1 MSGVR
6 DLEQSVPWRSPGPSR
21 PRPRVWQRLRY
32 KLVILLVTA
41 TAIVFALQSWQTIRY
56 VNAAVLDVTEQAS
69 ITDINEIRAVLEEQM
84 LTGDR
89 KAFLR
94 LVQVI
99 GQAPGVTWVGVID
112 ANGTAKVTSVQ
123 GAPLV
128 RLDEESPEQQQLQ
141 AWRASGGMNALTML
155 KANGT
160 VLRTLSPLPNAKSC
174 QRCHSPGTR
183 VNGMLI
189 IDRSLATLQ
198 QTIALSQQHLL
209 MGGAILL
216 ALLLG
221 IMGLAVE
228 RTVLLRVERLRATTR
243 SLGAGDLAAR
253 ARDPSLDELGDLG
266 RDFDDM
272 AQRLESAML
281 AVAAQRRELEELVNG
296 ISDGVVLLDLE
307 GRVVT
312 VNKACAHRIPGEP
325 PEPGTAYRELIRAA
339 GIEVAE
345 NVLLPAERALVSGFL
360 EKEIVRAGNGERTEE
375 LYAQPLRSPDGA
387 MAAVIEVWRDIS
399 DRRELEAGLE
409 QSERLAS
416 LGVLASSVAHE
427 VGNPLASIITAV
439 DGLLARLPAATAGSP
454 DEIRDYLE
462 IVRKQVFRCHT
473 VTQRLLGFARLP
485 SGEDAVIDVAKAAR
499 EVLALV
505 KHEARAQR
513 VECEVRAPD
522 LVLATA
528 PDMLVEQVFL
538 NLVLNALKAMPSGGR
553 LVVEVTGTDG
563 GVAVSFSDTGPGIP
577 EDVGKHLFQ
586 PFRRAKQ
593 GRNGTGLGLFISQA
607 LMARAGGFIEVDSR
621 PGSGTT
627 FLVRL
632 RGAPGRSVTPAPD
645 RPEGLAT

>member
-1 MSGVR
+1 M
-6 DLEQSVPWRSPGPSR
+6 
-21 PRPRVWQRLRY
+21 
-32 KLVILLVTA
+32 
-41 TAIVFALQSWQTIRY
+41 
-56 VNAAVLDVTEQAS
+56 
-69 ITDINEIRAVLEEQM
+69 
-84 LTGDR
+84 
-89 KAFLR
+89 
-94 LVQVI
+94 
-99 GQAPGVTWVGVID
+99 
-112 ANGTAKVTSVQ
+112 
-123 GAPLV
+123 V
-128 RLDEESPEQQQLQ
+128 RLDEDSPERRLLLN
-141 AWRASGGMNALTML
+141 WRASGGLHSSTIL
-155 KANGT
+155 KSNGT
-160 VLRTLSPLPNAKSC
+160 VLRTLAALPNARTC
-174 QRCHSPGTR
+174 QRCHSTGTQ

-189 IDRSLATLQ
+189 IDRSLAPLQ
-198 QTIALSQQHLL
+198 QTLALSQQHLL

-228 RTVLLRVERLRATTR
+228 RTILIRVERLRETTR
-243 SLGAGDLAAR
+243 LLGSGDLGAR
-253 ARDPSLDELGDLG
+253 AQDPSADELGELA

-272 AQRLESAML
+272 ARRLESAML

-312 VNKACAHRIPGEP
+312 INQACVRRIPGP
-325 PEPGTAYRELIRAA
+325 APAIGTAYRDLIRSA

-345 NVLLPAERALVSGFL
+345 NLSLPAERALVSGVL

-387 MAAVIEVWRDIS
+387 MTAVIEVWRDIS
-399 DRRELEAGLE
+399 ARRELEAGLE

-439 DGLLARLPAATAGSP
+439 DGLLTRLPAGSAASS

-513 VECEVRAPD
+513 VACEVRAPD

-528 PDMLVEQVFL
+528 PDMLLEQVFL
-538 NLVLNALKAMPSGGR
+538 NLVLNALKAMPSGGT
-553 LVVEVTGTDG
+553 LLVEVTGDG
-563 GVAVSFSDTGPGIP
+563 DGVAVSFSDTGPGIP
-577 EDVGKHLFQ
+577 EDVGRHLFQ
-586 PFRRAKQ
+586 PFRRNTQ
-593 GRNGTGLGLFISQA
+593 DRNGTGLGLFISQA
-607 LMARAGGFIEVDSR
+607 LMARAGGFIEVDSL
-621 PGSGTT
+621 PGRGTT
-627 FLVRL
+627 FIVRL
-632 RGAPGRSVTPAPD
+632 RGAPAPPVTSATA
-645 RPEGLAT
+645 RLEGSTS

>member
-1 MSGVR
+1 
-6 DLEQSVPWRSPGPSR
+6 
-21 PRPRVWQRLRY
+21 VWQRLRY
-32 KLVILLVTA
+32 KLVFLLVTA

-69 ITDINEIRAVLEEQM
+69 VTDINEIRAVLEEQM
-84 LTGDR
+84 LAGDH
-89 KAFLR
+89 KAFIR

-99 GQAPGVTWVGVID
+99 GQAPGVTWVGIID

-123 GAPLV
+123 DAPMV
-128 RLDEESPEQQQLQ
+128 RLGEETPERQQLLT
-141 AWRASGGMNALTML
+141 WRASGGVQAVTML
-155 KANGT
+155 KSEGT
-160 VLRTLSPLPNAKSC
+160 VLRTLSPLPNAKAC
-174 QRCHSPGTR
+174 QRCHSPGTQA
-183 VNGMLI
+183 NGMLI
-189 IDRSLATLQ
+189 IDRSLAPLQ
-198 QTIALSQQHLL
+198 KTIALSQQHLL

-243 SLGAGDLAAR
+243 SLGGGNLSAR
-253 ARDPSLDELGDLG
+253 ASDPSLDELGDLA

-281 AVAAQRRELEELVNG
+281 AVAAQRREFEELVNG

-312 VNKACAHRIPGEP
+312 VNKACARRIPGEP
-325 PEPGTAYRELIRAA
+325 PEPGTAYRELIRSA

-345 NVLLPAERALVSGFL
+345 NALLPAERALASGLL
-360 EKEIVRAGNGERTEE
+360 EKEIVWAGNGDRTEE

-387 MAAVIEVWRDIS
+387 MTAVIEVWRDIS
-399 DRRELEAGLE
+399 DRRDLEAGLE

-439 DGLLARLPAATAGSP
+439 DGLLARLPAAAPGTP

-485 SGEDAVIDVAKAAR
+485 SGEDAVVDVAKAAR

-505 KHEARAQR
+505 KHEARALR
-513 VECEVRAPD
+513 VEFEVRAPD
-522 LVLATA
+522 VVLATA
-528 PDMLVEQVFL
+528 PDMLLEQVFL

-553 LVVEVTGTDG
+553 LVVEVSEAGD
-563 GVAVSFSDTGPGIP
+563 GVAASFSDTGPGIP
-577 EDVGKHLFQ
+577 ADVGRHLFQ
-586 PFRRAKQ
+586 PFRRSKQ
-593 GRNGTGLGLFISQA
+593 DRNGTGLGLFISQA

-621 PGSGTT
+621 PGNGTT
-627 FLVRL
+627 FIVRL
-632 RGAPGRSVTPAPD
+632 RRLPERLVTQAAERLQGP
-645 RPEGLAT
+645 RT

>member
-1 MSGVR
+1 MSH
-6 DLEQSVPWRSPGPSR
+6 LEPPPRASLQAR
-21 PRPRVWQRLRY
+21 PQARIWHRLRY
-32 KLVILLVTA
+32 KLVMLLVTA

-84 LTGDR
+84 LSEDR
-89 KAFLR
+89 KAFIR

-99 GQAPGVTWVGVID
+99 GQAPGVIWVGVID
-112 ANGTAKVTSVQ
+112 VNGTSKVTSQ
-123 GAPLV
+123 PGSPMV
-128 RLDEESPEQQQLQ
+128 RLAEDSPEQLQLL
-141 AWRASGGMNALTML
+141 AWRTSGATSPVTLLQGD
-155 KANGT
+155 GT
-160 VLRTLSPLPNAKSC
+160 ALRTLAPMPNATSC
-174 QRCHSPGTR
+174 QRCHSTGPR

-189 IDRSLATLQ
+189 IDRSLAPLQ
-198 QTIALSQQHLL
+198 RTIALSQQHLL
-209 MGGAILL
+209 MGGVILL

-228 RTVLLRVERLRATTR
+228 RTVLLRLERLRATTR
-243 SLGAGDLAAR
+243 SLGGGDLTAR
-253 ARDPSLDELGDLG
+253 ARDPSFDELGDLA

-272 AQRLESAML
+272 AQRLEAAML

-312 VNKACAHRIPGEP
+312 INKACIHRITGAP
-325 PEPGTAYRELIRAA
+325 PVPGTPYRDLIRAA
-339 GIEVAE
+339 GIEAASDQA
-345 NVLLPAERALVSGFL
+345 LPAERALASGVL

-375 LYAQPLRSPDGA
+375 LYAQALRSPDGA
-387 MAAVIEVWRDIS
+387 TTAVIEVWRDIS

-439 DGLLARLPAATAGSP
+439 DGLLARLPPDAGTAP

-462 IVRKQVFRCHT
+462 IVRKQVFRCHV
-473 VTQRLLGFARLP
+473 VTQRLLGFARIP
-485 SGEDAVIDVAKAAR
+485 SGELGVVDVAKSAR

-513 VECEVRAPD
+513 VECEVLAPD

-528 PDMLVEQVFL
+528 PDMLLEQVFL
-538 NLVLNALKAMPSGGR
+538 NLVLNALKAMPTGGR
-553 LVVEVTGTDG
+553 LVVQVSGAGD
-563 GVAVSFSDTGPGIP
+563 GVAVSFSDSGPGLS
-577 EDVGKHLFQ
+577 EDIGKHLFE
-586 PFRRAKQ
+586 PFRRSKQ
-593 GRNGTGLGLFISQA
+593 SRNGTGLGLFISQA

-621 PGSGTT
+621 PGVGTT
-627 FLVRL
+627 FTVRL
-632 RGAPGRSVTPAPD
+632 RRAPERVVTAGTDRREGPPA
-645 RPEGLAT
+645 